1 MNVKKRLAVAV
12 AVLGGLAVVPTVAG
26 AHWYNNQYT
35 SYKDA
40 HIEVGTHWFLNEV
53 DQSSAA
59 RSNTRDA
66 QIEWHNDTPL
76 DLSST
81 SNHDTSRFHVVDNYY
96 GNTGWVGQG
105 EYCYHCGHLH
115 TRLNLSY
122 SSGSSRTVACQE
134 IGHNVGADHAAGD
147 CMGYSYFSDWS
158 PYVESH
164 SIDQTRSVYRHV
176 FGY

>member
-1 MNVKKRLAVAV
+1 MRTKKARAAIVTVAAALAAVPAVAS
-12 AVLGGLAVVPTVAG
+12 
-26 AHWYNNQYT
+26 AHWINNSNT
-35 SYKDA
+35 SGNDA
-40 HIEVGTHWFLNEV
+40 HIHVGTHYFLNEV

-66 QIEWHNDTPL
+66 QIEWHSDTVL

-81 SNHDTSRFHVVDNYY
+81 SNHDTSRFHAVDAYY
-96 GNTGWVGQG
+96 GNTGWAGSG
-105 EYCYHCGHLH
+105 EYCWHCGHLH

-147 CMGYSYFSDWS
+147 CMGYGYYSDWS

-164 SIDQTRSVYRHV
+164 SIDQTWSVYRHV